1 MSVMEW
7 KVICVTSQKPLINP
21 CETPI
26 FNSAQPHNHTL
37 QEAGSPDPFEQ
48 SSSAC
53 CCLSLG
59 LREAK
64 ATCNSDFCMAWQ
76 GRLSFDNFGYAVL
89 NVLQTMTLESWTDAQ
104 MFYFID
110 AVGNYAIA
118 FFVVVVLVGGF
129 FGLNLLVA
137 VITAKFAQA
146 QSSMVRT

>member
-1 MSVMEW
+1 
-7 KVICVTSQKPLINP
+7 
-21 CETPI
+21 
-26 FNSAQPHNHTL
+26 
-37 QEAGSPDPFEQ
+37 
-48 SSSAC
+48 
-53 CCLSLG
+53 
-59 LREAK
+59 
-64 ATCNSDFCMAWQ
+64 MAWQ